1 MSEPLTKD
9 EIEIALRL
17 MAHARDEGRPKD
29 ALGRYLATSV
39 VEPGMCRC
47 WRCREVLPLD
57 EGHFRRAASKATGF
71 QSRCKRCDNRMRTG
85 RRGGYFRA
93 GVALVR
99 DVAVPNGS

>member
-9 EIEIALRL
+9 ETEIALRL

-29 ALGRYLATSV
+29 TLGRYLATSV
-39 VEPGMCRC
+39 VEPGKCRC

-57 EGHFRRAASKATGF
+57 EEHFRRATSKATGF
-71 QSRCKRCDNRMRTG
+71 QSRCKRCDNRMRAG
-85 RRGGYFRA
+85 RRGGYFRE

-99 DVAVPNGS
+99 GVGHP